1 MDLPSSCNDSKD
13 FKSKSKDSE
22 DDTTCITS
30 DDKDDAISMSADG
43 EAGTVSTRTDDEE
56 TVSEDHLEAVEVTE
70 LIEDQL
76 DSSEY
81 ISEEHVQKLSHD
93 LMDLFL
99 PNLEL
104 AKKSLHE
111 LTQNQKI
118 LIETVQQ
125 ENAKFDECSSREK
138 LAEILSNAKIYHSK
152 LLSIKKQ
159 MFLLQDKSVKL
170 KKRALRLQ
178 QQKQKEEL
186 QRAQQQEYELEKE
199 QMLEAKVIPKP

>member
-1 MDLPSSCNDSKD
+1 MDSQ
-13 FKSKSKDSE
+13 SKSKNSDPASRS
-22 DDTTCITS
+22 S
-30 DDKDDAISMSADG
+30 DDKDDTISMNTDSL
-43 EAGTVSTRTDDEE
+43 AGTVSSTTDNEQARTNLTE
-56 TVSEDHLEAVEVTE
+56 SEDHLEPEASKE
-70 LIEDQL
+70 LTEDQ
-76 DSSEY
+76 SESFED
-81 ISEEHVQKLSHD
+81 ISEEQIQRLSHH

-138 LAEILSNAKIYHSK
+138 LADILSNAKVYHGK
-152 LLSIKKQ
+152 LLCIKKQ
-159 MFLLQDKSVKL
+159 MLLLQDKSLKL

>member
-1 MDLPSSCNDSKD
+1 MDLHSDCNDSED

-22 DDTTCITS
+22 ADTTCKSS

-56 TVSEDHLEAVEVTE
+56 TVSEDHLEAVEVIE

-138 LAEILSNAKIYHSK
+138 LDDILSNAKVYHSK